1 MACGAQMILMNV
13 VRDDTMA
20 VAGFEHHTY
29 MCSDCKDVERR
40 LVFARP
46 AEDAD
51 PQPIPAH
58 TVPAAAAP
66 MHAAPLQAAPAHAV
80 PMHAAPADAVPI
92 YAAPP
97 IAPAVIEQNSRSGG
111 LLRRVL
117 GRLRGE

>member
-1 MACGAQMILMNV
+1 MILMNV

-46 AEDAD
+46 AEDAE
-51 PQPIPAH
+51 PQPIPVPAM
-58 TVPAAAAP
+58 TPAAAP
-66 MHAAPLQAAPAHAV
+66 LHAAA
-80 PMHAAPADAVPI
+80 MRAAPADSVPI

-97 IAPAVIEQNSRSGG
+97 IAPTVIEQNSRGGG